1 VKRCFAPQLGRLT
14 LAVGTAAL
22 VAVPGHRQ
30 LVAQDLDEI
39 EAETDLIN
47 AWFEAKFEEQ
57 LAFSLSQ
64 QTFLG
69 RSSDQIDEFT
79 IEAFDARL
87 AWQRASVAEMRAE
100 FDYELLAEEAR
111 TSYDVW
117 EYQLQQAEQALPY
130 RFHRYVFDQMSAV
143 HTRFPQLLITFHAVD
158 GPTNMEAYTK
168 RIGESARAIR

>member
-1 VKRCFAPQLGRLT
+1 M
-14 LAVGTAAL
+14 AAL

-39 EAETDLIN
+39 EAETDRIN
-47 AWFEAKFEEQ
+47 AWFEDKFEEQ
-57 LAFSLSQ
+57 LAFSPIQ

-117 EYQLQQAEQALPY
+117 EYQLQQAEPSASVPPSRIRLRPDVGGPHALPPVADHLS
-130 RFHRYVFDQMSAV
+130 R
-143 HTRFPQLLITFHAVD
+143 
-158 GPTNMEAYTK
+158 G
-168 RIGESARAIR
+168 